1 MSAAEIRIAAARGE
15 ADAARTRFV
24 ATVEQIKLRLAPKT
38 IAQETWDT
46 AKAKG
51 TELADHTL
59 EAVKERPA
67 MIAGVA
73 TGAALLIARK
83 PVWNLL
89 AGLFRTP
96 EPDDEPEPAP
106 VVKSKTTRRPRK
118 PRATKSK
125 E

>member
-1 MSAAEIRIAAARGE
+1 MSAAEVRIAAARGE
-15 ADAARTRFV
+15 ADSARTRFV
-24 ATVEQIKLRLAPKT
+24 ATIEEIKLRLAPKT

-51 TELADHTL
+51 SEIADQTL

-89 AGLFRTP
+89 AGLFKTP
-96 EPDDEPEPAP
+96 EPVEPEAAE
-106 VVKSKTTRRPRK
+106 VVKPKPPPRPRK
-118 PRATKSK
+118 PRAKKPK

>member
-1 MSAAEIRIAAARGE
+1 MSAADIRIAAARGE

-38 IAQETWDT
+38 IVQETWDT

-51 TELADHTL
+51 TELADQTL

-89 AGLFRTP
+89 AGLFKTP
-96 EPDDEPEPAP
+96 EPVEPEAAEI
-106 VVKSKTTRRPRK
+106 VKLKTASRPRK
-118 PRATKSK
+118 PRARKPK

>member
-1 MSAAEIRIAAARGE
+1 MSAADIRIAAARGE

-24 ATVEQIKLRLAPKT
+24 ATVEEIKLRLAPKT

-51 TELADHTL
+51 SEIADQTL
-59 EAVKERPA
+59 DAVKERPA

-89 AGLFRTP
+89 AGLFKTP
-96 EPDDEPEPAP
+96 EPDEPEAAE
-106 VVKSKTTRRPRK
+106 VVKPKPPPRPRK
-118 PRATKSK
+118 SRAKKPK

>member
-1 MSAAEIRIAAARGE
+1 MSGAGIRIAAARGE
-15 ADAARTRFV
+15 AEAARARFV
-24 ATVEQIKLRLAPKT
+24 TTLDEIKLRLAPKSL
-38 IAQETWDT
+38 AQESWET

-51 TELADHTL
+51 TELADQTL

-89 AGLFRTP
+89 AGLFKTP
-96 EPDDEPEPAP
+96 EIHDEPDPTP
-106 VVKSKTTRRPRK
+106 VVKSKSTPRPRK
-118 PRATKSK
+118 PRASKSK

>member
-1 MSAAEIRIAAARGE
+1 MSASAIRIATARGE
-15 ADAARTRFV
+15 ADAARARFV
-24 ATVEQIKLRLAPKT
+24 TTIEEIKLRLAPKT

-51 TELADHTL
+51 TEIADSTL
-59 EAVKERPA
+59 DAVRERPA

-83 PVWNLL
+83 PVWNLI
-89 AGLFRTP
+89 AGLFKTP
-96 EPDDEPEPAP
+96 DDDEPEAEL
-106 VVKSKTTRRPRK
+106 VVKPKTPPRPRK
-118 PRATKSK
+118 PRAKKPK